1 MKEEILALLI
11 AAFAGVRKDGL
22 TQLARTLALQATT
35 KDEAKALVDKLTKT
49 QVDEFVKEF
58 RADVDKEVTDGNK
71 TYEASLKKKFD
82 FVEKEDPNKGG
93 GSGKK
98 GDDDK
103 DDIAAAVKAALATEL
118 EPLKKELAS
127 YKEGDVT
134 KARLQT
140 LTDKLSGCKDETFK
154 AKALKDFGRMKFE
167 TDEEFNEYLTDTE
180 TDIATANQSA
190 ADSVLGDSGKPFFTQ
205 KNDKGV
211 SSGVSQFLDSQ
222 KADTNPLTGK
232 EV

>member
-71 TYEASLKKKFD
+71 TYEAGLKKKYD

-93 GSGKK
+93 
-98 GDDDK
+98 DTNDM
-103 DDIAAAVKAALATEL
+103 AAMVKAAVADAVKPLQTEL
-118 EPLKKELAS
+118 EK
-127 YKEGDVT
+127 YKAGDVT

-180 TDIATANQSA
+180 TDIATANQNA
-190 ADSVLGDSGKPFFTQ
+190 ADSALGDSGKPFFAQ